1 MEELE
6 RKINYRFKDIKLLEL
21 AMSHTSYANETKGKE
36 SNERIEYLGDAVL
49 ELISSEYIYN
59 TYSKLPEGEMTK
71 TRAYAVCEES
81 LAIVA
86 NRYSFSDFLQVGKCE
101 TMNEGKYRNSILADA
116 VEATIGAIYLDGGY
130 DKARDFILP
139 NLIPQ
144 IEDYIK
150 NGNKDYKTQLQ
161 EKLQAHGEV
170 KIEYRL
176 VCEKGPDHAK
186 TFEVE
191 VYCDNNL
198 LGFGEG
204 KSKKDAEMNAAKVAL
219 ESKKI

>member
-1 MEELE
+1 MNELE
-6 RKINYRFKDIKLLEL
+6 NKIGYKFNNIKLLEL

-49 ELISSEYIYN
+49 ELISSEYIYK
-59 TYSKLPEGEMTK
+59 TYPKLPEGEMTK
-71 TRAYAVCEES
+71 TRAYAVCEDS

-86 NRYSFSDFLQVGKCE
+86 NRYSFSDFLRVGKCE
-101 TMNEGKYRNSILADA
+101 VMSEGRYRASILADA

-130 DKARDFILP
+130 ESAKKFILP

-144 IEDYIK
+144 IEEYIK

-161 EKLQAHGEV
+161 EKLQVNGEV

-176 VCEKGPDHAK
+176 ISEKGPDHAK

-191 VYCDNNL
+191 VYCNNDL
-198 LGFGEG
+198 LGAGEG

-219 ESKKI
+219 DKIN